1 MIIKKFFLFTFI
13 FATVIVI
20 IGFLFLKKGDRITG
34 LDQLVYK
41 NSLSVSKEYTLLR
54 YRTENV
60 LEKAK
65 EYQDY
70 DKWNNEM
77 SAVIDGWKALE
88 GKVTELEKEADKMAS
103 EKTGFN
109 LVKDVS
115 AYTSVEIQK
124 VIESAPAGK
133 TVRTLAKHLGV
144 DVKMAHLILNQ
155 TQDQIT
161 REAYGE
167 EGDVFETCEQNSMRI
182 KNGAKVTVF
191 VGGVVLTGGMAG
203 VATSGVVAKT
213 ALVVSGADLVLE
225 VADDEAK
232 IALGDKNK
240 VSEMVGKVRT
250 VTEPAASILTLVN
263 IPGNVSKAMEKISAV
278 SFVGD
283 QIRSVA
289 QDEKVLGISIKVDE
303 KGEVKTQVSG
313 LTETEL
319 VEWKKNN
326 NVTTVEPI
334 EEIIKQIEEENKVKE
349 LNPADIKD
357 FGDLKEENKK
367 DTPKTNSGNNS
378 AQVYKIV
385 NVSNESYMMDVCHN
399 PTCWDDLAAN
409 EAEDRDVGGI
419 YTMGKVYGPGE
430 SFKHGFRPSDNI
442 KTSERVEMLADSY
455 RITAYFAIAPF
466 EGPKNK
472 TIEYGTWQNHS
483 VEIKANYGDEPVI
496 EWDGNSLKQVK

>member
-1 MIIKKFFLFTFI
+1 MTIKKFFLITFI

-65 EYQDY
+65 EYGDY

-88 GKVTELEKEADKMAS
+88 GKVVELEKDADKLAN
-103 EKTGFN
+103 EKTTLN
-109 LVKDVS
+109 LVKDVY
-115 AYTSVEIQK
+115 AYNSVEIQK

-250 VTEPAASILTLVN
+250 VTEPAASILTLIN

-334 EEIIKQIEEENKVKE
+334 EEIIKQIEEAEKPTEAPKQEDKKE
-349 LNPADIKD
+349 
-357 FGDLKEENKK
+357 
-367 DTPKTNSGNNS
+367 TPKTNSGNNS

>member
-1 MIIKKFFLFTFI
+1 MTIKKI
-13 FATVIVI
+13 FSIAIVTLVIVMI
-20 IGFLFLKKGDRITG
+20 VGFLFFKKEDKTTT
-34 LDQLVYK
+34 LDQMVYTK
-41 NSLSVSKEYTLLR
+41 TLSVSKEYTLLR

-65 EYQDY
+65 EYGDY

-77 SAVIDGWKALE
+77 IAVIDGWKTLE
-88 GKVTELEKEADKMAS
+88 DKVMELEKDADKMAN
-103 EKTGFN
+103 EKTSFS
-109 LVKDVS
+109 LIKDIY
-115 AYTSVEIQK
+115 AYSSVEIQK

-144 DVKMAHLILNQ
+144 DVKMAQLILNQ

-191 VGGVVLTGGMAG
+191 VGGVVLTGGATG
-203 VATSGVVAKT
+203 VLATTATVVG
-213 ALVVSGADLVLE
+213 GADLVLE
-225 VADDEAK
+225 VADDEAR

-240 VSEMVGKVRT
+240 VSEMVNKARV
-250 VTEPAASILTLVN
+250 VTEPAASILTIANL
-263 IPGNVSKAMEKISAV
+263 PGNMSKAMEKVSAGY
-278 SFVGD
+278 FAAD
-283 QIRSVA
+283 QIRSA
-289 QDEKVLGISIKVDE
+289 IQDEKILGISIKTDE
-303 KGEVKTQVSG
+303 KGETKASVAG
-313 LTETEL
+313 LTEEEL
-319 VEWKKNN
+319 PQWMKENN
-326 NVTTVEPI
+326 IVKSGEKV
-334 EEIIKQIEEENKVKE
+334 EEIMKQIEEEIKKE
-349 LNPADIKD
+349 EEKPTEVP
-357 FGDLKEENKK
+357 KEENKK
-367 DTPKTNSGNNS
+367 ETPKTNSDNNS
-378 AQVYKIV
+378 PQVYKIV
-385 NVSNESYMMDVCHN
+385 NVSGESYMMDVCHN

-442 KTSERVEMLADSY
+442 KTSERVEMFDDGY
-455 RITAYFAIAPF
+455 KITAYFAIAPF

-483 VEIKANYGDEPVI
+483 VEINAKYGDEPVI
-496 EWDGNSLKQVK
+496 EWDGNSLKQVQ